1 MSWYERPDG
10 CRLYHEL
17 HGPEAGPPLLLLE
30 GLGGDIP
37 GWRRNIP
44 HLAERYRVVAYDFRG
59 NGRSDKPHGPLSMR
73 TLVDDTFGL
82 LEHLG
87 IDSAHAYGQS
97 MGGMVG
103 IEMALVEPQRIRS
116 LVLGASHAGRRRAI
130 PVGPSGRVPK
140 VKPYLA
146 LYSEGFAREHP
157 DHIAEDILVGSQNPQ
172 PLHASRRQWEAVDGW
187 DAWDRLPEIRVPT
200 LVLHGTEDRL
210 VSAENARRMA
220 EAIPGAELVLLDRA
234 GHVFHSECP
243 DEADAAVLSFL
254 DRVEAGR

>member
-1 MSWYERPDG
+1 MPWYERPDG

-17 HGPEAGPPLLLLE
+17 HGPGAGPPLLLLE
-30 GLGGDIP
+30 GLGGDVP

-44 HLAERYRVVAYDFRG
+44 RLAQRCLVIAYDFRG
-59 NGRSDKPHGPLSMR
+59 NGRSDKPFGPLSID
-73 TLVDDTFGL
+73 TLLADTFGL

-87 IDSAHAYGQS
+87 MDSAHVYGQS

-103 IEMALVEPQRIRS
+103 IEAALAHPEEVRS
-116 LVLGASHAGRRRAI
+116 LVLGASHAGRRRAT

-140 VKPYLA
+140 DKPYLA
-146 LYSEGFAREHP
+146 LYSEGFAKEHP

-187 DAWDRLPEIRVPT
+187 DAWDRLKEIRVPT
-200 LVLHGTEDRL
+200 LVLHGTDDRM

-220 EAIPGAELVLLDRA
+220 EAIPGAELVLLEGA
-234 GHVFHSECP
+234 GHVFHSELP
-243 DEADAAVLSFL
+243 AEADAAVLSFL
-254 DRVEAGR
+254 DRVEAAR

>member
-1 MSWYERPDG
+1 MPWYERPDG

-17 HGPEAGPPLLLLE
+17 HGPGAGPPLLLLE

-44 HLAERYRVVAYDFRG
+44 RLAQRCRVIAYDFRG
-59 NGRSDKPHGPLSMR
+59 NGRSDKPFGPLSID
-73 TLVDDTFGL
+73 TLLADTFGL

-87 IDSAHAYGQS
+87 MHSAHVYGQS

-103 IEMALVEPQRIRS
+103 IEAALAHPEEVRS
-116 LVLGASHAGRRRAI
+116 LVLGASHAGRRRAT

-140 VKPYLA
+140 DKPYLA
-146 LYSEGFAREHP
+146 LYSEGFAKEHP

-187 DAWDRLPEIRVPT
+187 DAWDRLKEIGVPT
-200 LVLHGTEDRL
+200 
-210 VSAENARRMA
+210 
-220 EAIPGAELVLLDRA
+220 
-234 GHVFHSECP
+234 
-243 DEADAAVLSFL
+243 
-254 DRVEAGR
+254 